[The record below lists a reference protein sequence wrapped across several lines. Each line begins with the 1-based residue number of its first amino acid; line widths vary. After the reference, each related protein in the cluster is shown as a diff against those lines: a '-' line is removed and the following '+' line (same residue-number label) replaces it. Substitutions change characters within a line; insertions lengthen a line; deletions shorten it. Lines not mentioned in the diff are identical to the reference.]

1 MCGNKVEIE
10 LYFGE
15 VQTCKGETNVPKRSF
30 VWLCSYFIFYFFLF
44 IRLLASRV
52 LVRGV
57 VRVLHLGHRAGA
69 AGALP

>member
-1 MCGNKVEIE
+1 MCRNKVEIE

-15 VQTCKGETNVPKRSF
+15 VQTCKGESNVPKRSF
-30 VWLCSYFIFYFFLF
+30 VWLCSYFILYFFLL

-57 VRVLHLGHRAGA
+57 VHLLHLGHRAGA

>member
-1 MCGNKVEIE
+1 MCGDKVEIE

-15 VQTCKGETNVPKRSF
+15 VQTCKGESNVPKRSF

-57 VRVLHLGHRAGA
+57 VRVLHLGRPAGA
-69 AGALP
+69 AEPLP